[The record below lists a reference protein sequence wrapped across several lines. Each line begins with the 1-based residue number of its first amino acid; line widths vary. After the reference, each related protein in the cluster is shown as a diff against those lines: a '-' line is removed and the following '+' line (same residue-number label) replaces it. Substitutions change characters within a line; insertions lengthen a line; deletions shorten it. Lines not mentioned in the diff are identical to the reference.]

1 MLQQDQRGE
10 IEVNTLILFSFLP
23 NAGVCSERGGRRVLQ
38 PLSTEV
44 APLVR
49 LRIIK
54 PAPLMLMFI
63 QSLSLPTSLLLVLS
77 HVGDIRLR
85 I

>member
-1 MLQQDQRGE
+1 MLGS
-10 IEVNTLILFSFLP
+10 VP
-23 NAGVCSERGGRRVLQ
+23 NVEDAECCSRCQLKWHSLCDFV
-38 PLSTEV
+38 
-44 APLVR
+44 
-49 LRIIK
+49 RIIK

-63 QSLSLPTSLLLVLS
+63 QSLALPTSLLLVLS